1 MINHILYE
9 VDMPY
14 VPEITG
20 RADQLFT

>member
-1 MINHILYE
+1 MINRILYE